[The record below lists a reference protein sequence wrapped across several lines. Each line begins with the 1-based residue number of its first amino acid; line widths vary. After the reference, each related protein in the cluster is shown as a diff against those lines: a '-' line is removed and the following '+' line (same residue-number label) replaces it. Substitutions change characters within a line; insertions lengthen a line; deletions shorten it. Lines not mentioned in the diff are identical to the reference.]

1 MLKLLVCLAAA
12 IAAAPQAP
20 RTDSARAVVM
30 RAVDALGGEAA
41 LRNISTLQIDAVGHD
56 YFIDQSERPEG
67 PWVTRYVQTSE
78 KRDVAG
84 GRSRLETQQRFLQVP
99 EWAGAGVA
107 TIVDADAAAM
117 VRGDR
122 SGPAGRQAFDEGRER
137 IELAPE
143 RLLLAALAAPD
154 LATAPD
160 VTVHGVRQRVVT
172 FGWRGRRV
180 RLLIDSGDFV
190 PTALEIAEQ
199 DSFGIWGTVKRTTYY
214 SLWTLLPGGVRYP
227 LQFDREWN
235 GVSNGSTSIMKIAVN
250 PPIDAAP
257 FTIPDEARKAFAAAP
272 PSGIPTLKLD
282 PAKRVEVA
290 PGIVQ
295 YAGNWNVAFVRQP
308 DGVVV
313 IEAPVGSHYSAQVL
327 DEAAKQYPG
336 VKVKALI
343 TTSDAWPHLGGVRE
357 YVARGIPVFA
367 LDLNRP
373 ILERLLKADYS
384 AKPDALAASPKPPT
398 FTWVS
403 GKTTIGSGET
413 RLELYPIRGENGER
427 MLMAYFPAL
436 KVLYTSDEIQ
446 KQRNGDYFMPEYLLE
461 VRDAIRR
468 EHLDVDRIFG
478 FHTAPTPWTEI
489 EATIAKASAAG
500 S

>member
-1 MLKLLVCLAAA
+1 MLKTVVCLVAA
-12 IAAAPQAP
+12 IAAAPQGP
-20 RTDSARAVVM
+20 RTDSARAVVT

-41 LRNISTLQIDAVGHD
+41 LRNLSTLQIEAVGHD

-78 KRDVAG
+78 KRDVSG

-99 EWAGAGVA
+99 DWAGAGVA

-160 VTVHGVRQRVVT
+160 VTVHGIAQRVVT
-172 FGWRGRRV
+172 FGWRGRRA

-190 PTALEIAEQ
+190 PTALEISEQ

-250 PPIDAAP
+250 PPIDAAQ
-257 FTIPDEARKAFAAAP
+257 FAIPDEAKKAFAAAP

-282 PAKRVEVA
+282 PAKRVDVA

-336 VKVKALI
+336 VKVKAVI